1 MLDTTSASSF
11 KTSPTLFGWTRRRN
25 LSTKLT
31 TPEPCSFF
39 ISLLVNNATSYETIN
54 SHGDS
59 SYLALFNNSDSTCS
73 GTARL
78 FTPVSSSPIHC
89 AYYRSNGYT
98 MQESFVS
105 CNFNWS
111 ALETLNLVPSNN
123 GTLPAGTKVRIY
135 GLKK

>member
-1 MLDTTSASSF
+1 MYSDFFNQHPPL
-11 KTSPTLFGWTRRRN
+11 KHR
-25 LSTKLT
+25 
-31 TPEPCSFF
+31 SFF

>member
-1 MLDTTSASSF
+1 M
-11 KTSPTLFGWTRRRN
+11 
-25 LSTKLT
+25 STKLT

-98 MQESFVS
+98 MKERFVS
-105 CNFNWS
+105 CNFNSS

-123 GTLPAGTKVRIY
+123 GTLPSGTKVRNY

>member
-1 MLDTTSASSF
+1 M
-11 KTSPTLFGWTRRRN
+11 
-25 LSTKLT
+25 T

-111 ALETLNLVPSNN
+111 ALETLNLVRQGRWGL
-123 GTLPAGTKVRIY
+123 GTLYAILSVGRIY